1 MSPFTLLNQYRF
13 RWVSCQLEALEKCLD
28 PVTLRTALRSL
39 PKDLDE
45 TYARILKNLPREHEH
60 HTIRLLQFL
69 VYSERPLRINE
80 AMDAIA
86 VDLNERPRFKPENR
100 MPAPDEIL
108 SYCSSLA
115 VRVERKAKHTEA
127 TIAEIQ
133 LAHFSVK
140 DYLTSNHIEE
150 RIAQHFKETIACS
163 SIAEVCLAYLLELE
177 KNLPITEIR
186 QSFFLAQYAARYW
199 ASYAVIAERDGQMD
213 IGIMTEFIL
222 DSSAYTICY
231 QLYNPG
237 EIRTA
242 DILKASPILDYVSYV
257 GLSRCVRFLLDKGVD
272 THAQGGRYGNALQA
286 ASAKGHKEVVQLLLD
301 AGADVNMQGEW
312 YGNALQAASIQGCI
326 NVVQLL
332 LDAGA
337 NVNAQGGYYIYA
349 IYAAANEGHEKV
361 IQLLLD
367 AGADVKKTNKEEN
380 EVFYEQL
387 KLKKKERSNRIL

>member
-1 MSPFTLLNQYRF
+1 M
-13 RWVSCQLEALEKCLD
+13 
-28 PVTLRTALRSL
+28 
-39 PKDLDE
+39 DE

-86 VDLNERPRFKPENR
+86 VDLNERPRFNPENR

-108 SYCSSLA
+108 RYCSSLA

-127 TIAEIQ
+127 TMAEIQ

-222 DSSAYTICY
+222 DSSAHTICY

-237 EIRTA
+237 EIRRA
-242 DILKASPILDYVSYV
+242 YILKPPPILDYVSYV

-272 THAQGGRYGNALQA
+272 THAQGGRYVNALQA
-286 ASAKGHKEVVQLLLD
+286 ASTQGHKEVVQLLLD
-301 AGADVNMQGEW
+301 AGADVNMQGKW

-349 IYAAANEGHEKV
+349 IYAAANKGHEKV

>member
-86 VDLNERPRFKPENR
+86 VDLNERPRFNPENR

-108 SYCSSLA
+108 RYCSSLA

-177 KNLPITEIR
+177 KNLPIIEIR

-231 QLYNPG
+231 QLYPG
-237 EIRTA
+237 EMRRA
-242 DILKASPILDYVSYV
+242 DSLKTPPILYYVSYV
-257 GLSRCVRFLLDKGVD
+257 GLSRCVRFLLDKRVD
-272 THAQGGRYGNALQA
+272 THAQRGRYGNALQA
-286 ASAKGHKEVVQLLLD
+286 ASAKGHKKVVQLLFNV
-301 AGADVNMQGEW
+301 GAYDNMQWEW
-312 YGNALQAASIQGCI
+312 YGNALQAASAKGHEE
-326 NVVQLL
+326 VVQLL
-332 LDAGA
+332 LL
-337 NVNAQGGYYIYA
+337 NAS
-349 IYAAANEGHEKV
+349 
-361 IQLLLD
+361 
-367 AGADVKKTNKEEN
+367 ADVN
-380 EVFYEQL
+380 
-387 KLKKKERSNRIL
+387 I

>member
-13 RWVSCQLEALEKCLD
+13 RWVLCQLEALEKCLD

-45 TYARILKNLPREHEH
+45 TYARILKNLPPEHEH

-177 KNLPITEIR
+177 KNLPIIEIK

-231 QLYNPG
+231 RLYPG
-237 EIRTA
+237 EMRTA
-242 DILKASPILDYVSYV
+242 DSLKTPPILYYVSYV
-257 GLSRCVRFLLDKGVD
+257 RLSRCVKFLLNKEVD
-272 THAQGGRYGNALQA
+272 TYAQKGRYGNAL
-286 ASAKGHKEVVQLLLD
+286 
-301 AGADVNMQGEW
+301 
-312 YGNALQAASIQGCI
+312 
-326 NVVQLL
+326 
-332 LDAGA
+332 
-337 NVNAQGGYYIYA
+337 
-349 IYAAANEGHEKV
+349 
-361 IQLLLD
+361 
-367 AGADVKKTNKEEN
+367 
-380 EVFYEQL
+380 
-387 KLKKKERSNRIL
+387 